1 MKKLPHKAKIFL
13 VFAAVV
19 FGGYL
24 AITLAGSFGGG
35 VPEAFSKA
43 RMQGALIAQNI
54 VDVSNKSATDLE
66 RISALDK
73 SGNFTEA
80 LKEITAMVGRSQEIR
95 NRAVELSTELEKM
108 TRSLSEVKSFEARQ
122 AALEAIGNHLSMIS
136 KLINY
141 SGYLGGLLEVL
152 RNRFLGNFSDN
163 ARVADIISQINIE
176 VKSINDLNAQAKSA
190 IQRFDEL
197 VR

>member
-1 MKKLPHKAKIFL
+1 MKKLPRKVKLFL

-35 VPEAFSKA
+35 VPAAFSDA

-54 VDVSNKSATDLE
+54 VDVSNRSAADLE
-66 RISALDK
+66 KISVLDK
-73 SGNFTEA
+73 SGNLTEA
-80 LKEITAMVGRSQEIR
+80 LSEITAMVGRSQEIR
-95 NRAVELSTELEKM
+95 DQAVKLSAELEKM

-163 ARVADIISQINIE
+163 VRVADIINQINIE
-176 VKSINDLNAQAKSA
+176 VKSINDLNVQAKSA